1 MNITIETA
9 ASFLPRIRSTFL
21 AAVLAVGVTMV
32 FGFGANQ
39 AHAELTAEAL
49 NGLAVISEGLDKIK
63 DAQDAHIIAPNDQV
77 TLDHERQIKETREA
91 IEAALVAIAAS
102 ADRRDRR
109 PDRRDRGGD
118 RRVGHGHRRHR
129 QEDRRD
135 GRDLGDYRLCH

>member
-49 NGLAVISEGLDKIK
+49 NGLAVI
-63 DAQDAHIIAPNDQV
+63 PP
-77 TLDHERQIKETREA
+77 
-91 IEAALVAIAAS
+91 
-102 ADRRDRR
+102 RDEMSTY
-109 PDRRDRGGD
+109 
-118 RRVGHGHRRHR
+118 HRRLLS
-129 QEDRRD
+129 
-135 GRDLGDYRLCH
+135 G